1 MAPQPGAPPVT
12 NRSIPIEY
20 PTNPDCMVDDH
31 MVPFKERGLRGK
43 AGSAPPLDLDKGSR
57 GLVRIPGRMG
67 SLIMGHNGPTVGK
80 KKEMSKKFWFQMV
93 YCEWNSMDDLLARL
107 QALQPTRAEDELAK
121 LRRRAAEDDDI
132 EVGTSTLSLKD
143 PLSGMRITKPV
154 RSSKCTHLQCFDARW
169 WLESNRSHPQ
179 WLCPHCSKELKFD
192 EVICDGYFLSILN
205 AVPDSYDEVVLES
218 NGAVIYR
225 SHSATHVIG
234 TKGPLPHI
242 FCCKS
247 ADHIQNRGR
256 RYRGGNVNTVSEGPA
271 LCKELKFDEVICDG
285 YFLSILN
292 AVPDSYDEVVLESNG
307 DWHTADEKYGGAEWM
322 AANGGAPPPA
332 VATPIVEEKPVIKRS
347 RSASSDPADRS
358 KRRAI
363 EILSDSDDEPAP
375 KAVNGHANGA
385 VSVSA
390 AATPTSARSTA
401 PPQSAVIDLTLS
413 DSDDDDEPAPHFPR
427 PGGSSTSLGVAGS
440 GARPATVNK
449 LPSARDVPVYAQGLP
464 AHVHLPQPIYSPK
477 TVAQPYNAPLQR
489 NDIPPPN
496 KR

>member
-93 YCEWNSMDDLLARL
+93 YCEWSSMDDLLARL

-218 NGAVIYR
+218 NG
-225 SHSATHVIG
+225 
-234 TKGPLPHI
+234 
-242 FCCKS
+242 
-247 ADHIQNRGR
+247 
-256 RYRGGNVNTVSEGPA
+256 
-271 LCKELKFDEVICDG
+271 
-285 YFLSILN
+285 
-292 AVPDSYDEVVLESNG
+292 

-322 AANGGAPPPA
+322 AANGSAPPPA
-332 VATPIVEEKPVIKRS
+332 VTTPVVEEKPVIKRS

-401 PPQSAVIDLTLS
+401 PPQLAVIDLTLS

-489 NDIPPPN
+489 NDVPPPN

>member
-179 WLCPHCSKELKFD
+179 WLCPHCS
-192 EVICDGYFLSILN
+192 
-205 AVPDSYDEVVLES
+205 
-218 NGAVIYR
+218 
-225 SHSATHVIG
+225 
-234 TKGPLPHI
+234 
-242 FCCKS
+242 
-247 ADHIQNRGR
+247 
-256 RYRGGNVNTVSEGPA
+256 
-271 LCKELKFDEVICDG
+271 KELKFDEVICDG

>member
-12 NRSIPIEY
+12 NRCIPIEY
-20 PTNPDCMVDDH
+20 PVNPDCMVDDH

-143 PLSGMRITKPV
+143 PVGPLVVFALSMLTKQLSGMRITKPV

-205 AVPDSYDEVVLES
+205 
-218 NGAVIYR
+218 
-225 SHSATHVIG
+225 T
-234 TKGPLPHI
+234 
-242 FCCKS
+242 
-247 ADHIQNRGR
+247 
-256 RYRGGNVNTVSEGPA
+256 
-271 LCKELKFDEVICDG
+271 
-285 YFLSILN
+285 
-292 AVPDSYDEVVLESNG
+292 VPDSYDEVVLESNG
-307 DWHTADEKYGGAEWM
+307 DWHTADAKYGGAEWM
-322 AANGGAPPPA
+322 AANGSAPPPA
-332 VATPIVEEKPVIKRS
+332 VATPVEEKPVIKRS
-347 RSASSDPADRS
+347 RSDSADSADRS

-363 EILSDSDDEPAP
+363 EILSDSDDESPP
-375 KAVNGHANGA
+375 KAINGHANGS
-385 VSVSA
+385 VSVNGVQ
-390 AATPTSARSTA
+390 TPTSARSTA
-401 PPQSAVIDLTLS
+401 PPQPAVIDLTLS
-413 DSDDDDEPAPHFPR
+413 DSDDDEPAPHFHR

-449 LPSARDVPVYAQGLP
+449 LPPPRDVPLYAQGLP

-477 TVAQPYNAPLQR
+477 TVAQPYNALQR
-489 NDIPPPN
+489 NDIPPPS
-496 KR
+496 RG